1 MWYKSHDSL
10 QLWVIM
16 AEMQS
21 QPSFFMALLRI
32 TFLRTKLMG
41 RQPFTLQ
48 SSLNYSL
55 VWIFCLTVFRESVT
69 GWLNLKTEFCPHVCW
84 CKVFFFESIFSW
96 FFICLQCVLKYH
108 QVEWKI
114 YSISDG
120 FWQHWLQKY
129 FISSKKNGFDCIWRK
144 MWKSWNCACKT
155 IYLLVKLYLNPEKY
169 STYF

>member
-32 TFLRTKLMG
+32 AFPRTKLMG
-41 RQPFTLQ
+41 RQPFILQ

-55 VWIFCLTVFRESVT
+55 VWLFCLTVFRESVT

-84 CKVFFFESIFSW
+84 CNVLFSNQYSSDFLYAHIVFWSIISLKGKSTRFKVVFDNIDFKNILFQVKEWIW
-96 FFICLQCVLKYH
+96 FYMGKNV
-108 QVEWKI
+108 
-114 YSISDG
+114 
-120 FWQHWLQKY
+120 
-129 FISSKKNGFDCIWRK
+129 KKFKLRK
-144 MWKSWNCACKT
+144 
-155 IYLLVKLYLNPEKY
+155 
-169 STYF
+169 